1 MRRWQPEGTCIEWAH
16 YGALERIGCSLSK
29 PVGAAA
35 GLVQVPRE
43 AMRCQENPFVCPPV
57 STNNKFECPRVR
69 AASLC
74 GANNKFE
81 CPRVRAASLCGAGL
95 VEQQGFGGDCRVIPV
110 RSSRWPLAQSGS
122 DEAPLVWS
130 DWRIFLLVMSVSN
143 DT

>member
-1 MRRWQPEGTCIEWAH
+1 MEWAH

-57 STNNKFECPRVR
+57 ST
-69 AASLC
+69 
-74 GANNKFE
+74 NNKFE